1 MQMRQL
7 DYIGFI
13 NMSSYLTFYV
23 VPKAEGSKP
32 LALVSYTRSSAIY
45 RCFDE
50 TLNVAYIGM
59 GDEPQYTELTVN
71 KVNEVIE
78 DMKDEIEGNKKRI
91 AEYEKHAAGN
101 TDIIE
106 YIIELK
112 EDTEIL
118 EYFLHKVE
126 FIKDLVEKASNGWNE
141 YNKILCN
148 VD

>member
-1 MQMRQL
+1 
-7 DYIGFI
+7 
-13 NMSSYLTFYV
+13 MSSYLTFYV

-32 LALVSYTRSSAIY
+32 LDLVSYTRSSAIY
-45 RCFDE
+45 RCFNE
-50 TLNVAYIGM
+50 TLNVAYIGID
-59 GDEPQYTELTVN
+59 DEPQYTELTVS
-71 KVNEVIE
+71 KVDIVIE

-118 EYFLHKVE
+118 EYFLHKAE
-126 FIKDLVEKASNGWNE
+126 FIKDLVVEASNDWNE

>member
-1 MQMRQL
+1 
-7 DYIGFI
+7 
-13 NMSSYLTFYV
+13 MSSYLTFYV

-45 RCFDE
+45 RCFNE

-59 GDEPQYTELTVN
+59 GDEPQYTELTIS

-78 DMKDEIEGNKKRI
+78 DMKDEIEGDKKRV

-112 EDTEIL
+112 EDIEIL

-126 FIKDLVEKASNGWNE
+126 FIKDLVEEASNSWNE

>member
-1 MQMRQL
+1 
-7 DYIGFI
+7 
-13 NMSSYLTFYV
+13 MSSYLTFYV

-45 RCFDE
+45 RSFND
-50 TLNVAYIGM
+50 TLNIAYIGID
-59 GDEPQYTELTVN
+59 DEPQYTELTVS
-71 KVNEVIE
+71 KVDIVIE

-118 EYFLHKVE
+118 EYFLHKAE
-126 FIKDLVEKASNGWNE
+126 FIKDLVVEASNDWNE

>member
-1 MQMRQL
+1 
-7 DYIGFI
+7 
-13 NMSSYLTFYV
+13 MSSYLTFYV

-45 RCFDE
+45 RCFDDI
-50 TLNVAYIGM
+50 LNIAYIGI
-59 GDEPQYTELTVN
+59 GDEPQYTELTVS
-71 KVNEVIE
+71 KVDLVIE

-118 EYFLHKVE
+118 EYFLHKAE
-126 FIKDLVEKASNGWNE
+126 FIKDLVVEASNGWNE

-148 VD
+148 VG

>member
-1 MQMRQL
+1 
-7 DYIGFI
+7 
-13 NMSSYLTFYV
+13 MSSYLTFYV

-45 RCFDE
+45 RCFNE
-50 TLNVAYIGM
+50 TLNVAYIGI

-71 KVNEVIE
+71 KVNEVIK

-118 EYFLHKVE
+118 EYFLHKAE
-126 FIKDLVEKASNGWNE
+126 YIKDLVEKASNSWNE

>member
-1 MQMRQL
+1 
-7 DYIGFI
+7 
-13 NMSSYLTFYV
+13 MSSYLTFYV

-45 RCFDE
+45 KCFNE

-59 GDEPQYTELTVN
+59 GDEPQYTELTVS

-78 DMKDEIEGNKKRI
+78 DMKDEIEDNKKRI

-118 EYFLHKVE
+118 EYFLHKAE
-126 FIKDLVEKASNGWNE
+126 FIKDLVVEASNSWNE

>member
-1 MQMRQL
+1 
-7 DYIGFI
+7 
-13 NMSSYLTFYV
+13 MSSYLTFYV

-45 RCFDE
+45 RCFNE
-50 TLNVAYIGM
+50 TLNVAYIGI
-59 GDEPQYTELTVN
+59 GDEPQYTELTVS

-118 EYFLHKVE
+118 ESARACAIEFVE
-126 FIKDLVEKASNGWNE
+126 NKDINDYPVLKNIVESNQLFRG
-141 YNKILCN
+141 
-148 VD
+148 

>member
-1 MQMRQL
+1 
-7 DYIGFI
+7 
-13 NMSSYLTFYV
+13 MSSYLTFYV

-45 RCFDE
+45 RCFNE
-50 TLNVAYIGM
+50 TLNIAYIGI
-59 GDEPQYTELTVN
+59 GDEPQYTELTVS

-126 FIKDLVEKASNGWNE
+126 FIKDLVEEASNSWNE

>member
-1 MQMRQL
+1 
-7 DYIGFI
+7 
-13 NMSSYLTFYV
+13 MSSYLTFYV

-45 RCFDE
+45 RCFNE
-50 TLNVAYIGM
+50 TLNVAYIGI

-78 DMKDEIEGNKKRI
+78 HMKEEIEGMEKRI
-91 AEYEKHAAGN
+91 AEYEKHAAGD

-118 EYFLHKVE
+118 EYFLHKAE
-126 FIKDLVEKASNGWNE
+126 FIKDLVVEASNDWNE

>member
-1 MQMRQL
+1 
-7 DYIGFI
+7 
-13 NMSSYLTFYV
+13 MSSYLTFYV

-45 RCFDE
+45 RCFNE

-59 GDEPQYTELTVN
+59 GDEPQYTELTVS
-71 KVNEVIE
+71 KVNKVIE
-78 DMKDEIEGNKKRI
+78 DMKDEIEGDKKRL

-126 FIKDLVEKASNGWNE
+126 FIKELVEEASNGWNE

>member
-1 MQMRQL
+1 MYPVIRK
-7 DYIGFI
+7 IG
-13 NMSSYLTFYV
+13 S
-23 VPKAEGSKP
+23 
-32 LALVSYTRSSAIY
+32 
-45 RCFDE
+45 
-50 TLNVAYIGM
+50 
-59 GDEPQYTELTVN
+59 
-71 KVNEVIE
+71 
-78 DMKDEIEGNKKRI
+78 NKKRI

-126 FIKDLVEKASNGWNE
+126 FIKDLVEEASNDWNE

>member
-1 MQMRQL
+1 
-7 DYIGFI
+7 
-13 NMSSYLTFYV
+13 MSSYLTFYV

-45 RCFDE
+45 RCFNE
-50 TLNVAYIGM
+50 TLNIAYIGM
-59 GDEPQYTELTVN
+59 DEPQYTELTVS
-71 KVNEVIE
+71 KVDLVIE

-118 EYFLHKVE
+118 EYFLHKAE
-126 FIKDLVEKASNGWNE
+126 FIKDLVVEASNDWNE

>member
-1 MQMRQL
+1 
-7 DYIGFI
+7 
-13 NMSSYLTFYV
+13 MSSYLTFYI

-45 RCFDE
+45 RCFNE
-50 TLNVAYIGM
+50 TLNVAYIGI

-78 DMKDEIEGNKKRI
+78 DMKNEIDGNKKRI

-118 EYFLHKVE
+118 EYFLHKAE
-126 FIKDLVEKASNGWNE
+126 FIKDLVVEASNSWNE

>member
-1 MQMRQL
+1 
-7 DYIGFI
+7 
-13 NMSSYLTFYV
+13 MSSYLTFYV

-45 RCFDE
+45 RCFNE

-59 GDEPQYTELTVN
+59 DDEPQYTELTVS

-126 FIKDLVEKASNGWNE
+126 FIKDLVEEASNNWNE

>member
-1 MQMRQL
+1 
-7 DYIGFI
+7 
-13 NMSSYLTFYV
+13 MSSYLTFYV

-45 RCFDE
+45 RCFNE
-50 TLNVAYIGM
+50 TLNVAYIGI

-71 KVNEVIE
+71 KVNEVIK

-118 EYFLHKVE
+118 EYFLHKAE